1 MGSNSGRFVA
11 LVDGP
16 TMAEALQTEM
26 SVSAAVPAEMSV
38 PAAVPAEGSAPAA
51 APAEG
56 ATPAVIPADRH
67 LLLLLRKELL
77 LLWFRQEGSVP
88 AVLPAGATGQAAS
101 SPPPDLTPGT
111 LVPSVKDVAAS
122 DPEDDCIEIDER
134 QPKRQKRA
142 KSWETYQLS
151 WVSEYRAWIPPP
163 KPWPIWWLCSS
174 NTVVKYPKLRRSWG
188 WQESAT
194 STLLRLLPHTKM
206 KWSNASGSCLVK
218 EKSR

>member
-56 ATPAVIPADRH
+56 ATPAVIPA
-67 LLLLLRKELL
+67 
-77 LLWFRQEGSVP
+77 EGSVP
-88 AVLPAGATGQAAS
+88 AVLPAGATGQTAS

-122 DPEDDCIEIDER
+122 DPEDDCIKIDER
-134 QPKRQKRA
+134 QPKRQKRT
-142 KSWETYQLS
+142 KS
-151 WVSEYRAWIPPP
+151 
-163 KPWPIWWLCSS
+163 
-174 NTVVKYPKLRRSWG
+174 
-188 WQESAT
+188 
-194 STLLRLLPHTKM
+194 
-206 KWSNASGSCLVK
+206 
-218 EKSR
+218 